1 MNADTV
7 HIVAGALPIEELK
20 RLYVLIGKDLNK
32 IEHKKK
38 PIKIKVQ
45 LISDKEC
52 RNYLLE
58 KVFKVKLPKS

>member
-20 RLYVLIGKDLNK
+20 RLYVLIGKDINK
-32 IEHKKK
+32 IEQKKK
-38 PIKIKVQ
+38 PAKIKVQ
-45 LISDKEC
+45 IITDEES

-58 KVFKVKLPKS
+58 KVFKVKLRKS